1 MWINKQRFN
10 LINELIWKSAI
21 YTDLNRFNQNQFG
34 IIILI
39 IIYIIINIIHIKVEQ
54 HEFYEV
60 LLNEMGFYLRKSTTK
75 NRRKSVWGLR

>member
-1 MWINKQRFN
+1 MH
-10 LINELIWKSAI
+10 
-21 YTDLNRFNQNQFG
+21 RFNQNQFG

-60 LLNEMGFYLRKSTTK
+60 LLNEMGFYLRKVQRKTGEKVFEVWDKLSRTNHLEKGTK
-75 NRRKSVWGLR
+75 KNIKL